1 MFWVDIGWSCV
12 RRGEYKWVYAS
23 NLRLLKPDKQSLWN
37 LSFKNKLKN
46 IFSYHSYYHPSID
59 VIEIFQCMISKH
71 FNAFT
76 EWYIQM
82 MSYDFNNF
90 RALSNDF
97 LRLFCFES
105 FRKIFESPP
114 DSCSG
119 RLSLASFHRSST
131 SLLGREAGSRASKSV
146 SVLKSRIL
154 LIQTCHY
161 NACHISLVSI
171 E

>member
-59 VIEIFQCMISKH
+59 VYKIFQRKITKH

-90 RALSNDF
+90 RVLSNDF
-97 LRLFCFES
+97 LRLFYFES
-105 FRKIFESPP
+105 FRKK
-114 DSCSG
+114 DSNLHQIPALEDWVWHRSTDLLRPCWG
-119 RLSLASFHRSST
+119 EKPAQELQRLSLSS
-131 SLLGREAGSRASKSV
+131 SSECCWSK
-146 SVLKSRIL
+146 LAI
-154 LIQTCHY
+154 IM
-161 NACHISLVSI
+161 LVIFPLSQ
-171 E
+171 